1 MALPKL
7 DFALNLSHRQRLAAK
22 IVGFTLLAI
31 VSFLFTLHLV
41 FPYERLRGKLIEVLS
56 SKYDVS
62 IAEVGRGWLPGQ
74 IVLEKIVLKSRP
86 TTPDE
91 KPTEIVIDRL
101 EIDLGLDFNMIGALR
116 KKVAVDFEA
125 ELGDG
130 EIEGEL
136 DWSKSMVEVALATE
150 ALQLETVPGLATA
163 VGLPMTGALDTEVE
177 LRLPGGAWKDAEGK
191 IDLDCIGCTVG
202 DGVAKLSFKP
212 RRARRGRTAGWDADA
227 RSITVPRLALGEAS
241 AEIDISK
248 GVGEIKQ
255 FAATSS
261 DGWLKITGRI
271 EFKDPFSD
279 SLFPGCMQFKLSDEL
294 KKREPNFGNIEYG
307 ISEKLRQADGSYS
320 IPTTGKLTALRWDPR
335 KRCGGGAADDEEE
348 EEGEPG
354 RPSIAGRPTLTPEL
368 PEAPAGDG
376 RVDPASVPGVS
387 GAPEGTE
394 VPAPGTSGP
403 ALGTSSPQESEAKP
417 EGELQQDDPGMVRD
431 RGEDPPEGGEDG
443 EPEGGRD
450 DRGDEDPEDR
460 DGRGPEVD
468 QEDGD
473 QVDVVD

>member
-1 MALPKL
+1 MAIPKL
-7 DFALNLSHRQRLAAK
+7 DFAFNLSHRQRLAAK
-22 IVGFTLLAI
+22 IAGFTLLAI
-31 VSFLFTLHLV
+31 FTFLFTLHLV

-86 TTPDE
+86 TAPDE

-116 KKVAVDFEA
+116 KKVAIDFEA

-136 DWSKSMVEVALATE
+136 DWSKSMVEVVVATE

-177 LRLPGGAWKDAEGK
+177 LRLPGGAWKDAEGT
-191 IDLDCIGCTVG
+191 IDLDCKGCTVG

-212 RRARRGRTAGWDADA
+212 RRARRGRTAAGWDADA

-248 GVGEIKQ
+248 GVGEIKK
-255 FAATSS
+255 FAATSP

-307 ISEKLRQADGSYS
+307 ISEKLRQADGSFS

-335 KRCGGGAADDEEE
+335 KRCGGGAADDEDDEE
-348 EEGEPG
+348 DDTG
-354 RPSIAGRPTLTPEL
+354 RPSIAGRPTLTPEP
-368 PEAPAGDG
+368 PEPAPGDE

-387 GAPEGTE
+387 APQEGTE

-403 ALGTSSPQESEAKP
+403 ALGTSSPQEIEAKL
-417 EGELQQDDPGMVRD
+417 EAELRPDDPGMVRN
-431 RGEDPPEGGEDG
+431 GEGAPEGRDDG
-443 EPEGGRD
+443 EPEDGRD
-450 DRGDEDPEDR
+450 ARNDEDPEDR
-460 DGRGPEVD
+460 DGRGPEVEE
-468 QEDGD
+468 EDGD